1 MLTGL
6 LLNLKPIDCLRAPD
20 LTSEGRKEVVFL
32 AVERVV
38 HLDTLFVDLVCLP
51 LLAWRVRL
59 LESFFWQGSIGEIEF
74 EDGAEFLREG
84 PGSSMGMEVV
94 WLGSDFDD
102 DGPASRV
109 ALFAQAF
116 WAQKCF

>member
-6 LLNLKPIDCLRAPD
+6 PLNLKAFVCLRAPD

-38 HLDTLFVDLVCLP
+38 HLDTPFVGLGCLP
-51 LLAWRVRL
+51 LSAWRVRL
-59 LESFFWQGSIGEIEF
+59 LESFFWQGSICEIEF
-74 EDGAEFLREG
+74 EDRAEFLREG

-94 WLGSDFDD
+94 WVGSDFDD

-109 ALFAQAF
+109 AFFAQSF
-116 WAQKCF
+116 